1 MKMSKFFLT
10 VLLIAGTVQA
20 FSAEKPLLKVA
31 ILSDMQHYDQSADWG
46 YGNTVKAFDMLK
58 KLVPDVLVIAGDL
71 VENGSHDNAFS
82 SYRKLLRDTFGDR
95 QVHLVIAAGN
105 HDVYSIPTQDLQQRL
120 DIFCKTL
127 QIARD
132 NPLRQT
138 LHGYDF
144 ITIHDNR
151 TPEFTDEVLSKLKTQ
166 LDAAV
171 KRDSK
176 KPIFV
181 VSHYPMPDTVA
192 GSFGAYRMK
201 KLRKL
206 LNNYPQVVHFGAH
219 THYPLEDE
227 RCIWQKEFTALNTST
242 LSYGCLEGI
251 KVVNTC
257 NGILPFAREV
267 VQFMLLEIY
276 PDKLVFRRF
285 NAEEKREIKPNRR
298 WVVDIPYQPSQARYT
313 SVRAKES
320 KAPEFPADAKLF
332 LRYDYGFAY
341 VIFDM
346 AKHDDLVFAYRV
358 KVLHKTSSGNWQ
370 EHFSADY
377 VASFYRLERTRGKRE
392 FFKLPETALKNG
404 VCNRIEVYAQETF
417 GKLSNPLVIEYNVPH
432 YWKFA
437 KVDFRSA
444 PQE

>member
-1 MKMSKFFLT
+1 M
-10 VLLIAGTVQA
+10 
-20 FSAEKPLLKVA
+20 
-31 ILSDMQHYDQSADWG
+31 
-46 YGNTVKAFDMLK
+46 
-58 KLVPDVLVIAGDL
+58 
-71 VENGSHDNAFS
+71 
-82 SYRKLLRDTFGDR
+82 
-95 QVHLVIAAGN
+95 
-105 HDVYSIPTQDLQQRL
+105 
-120 DIFCKTL
+120 
-127 QIARD
+127 
-132 NPLRQT
+132 
-138 LHGYDF
+138 
-144 ITIHDNR
+144 
-151 TPEFTDEVLSKLKTQ
+151 
-166 LDAAV
+166 
-171 KRDSK
+171 
-176 KPIFV
+176 
-181 VSHYPMPDTVA
+181 
-192 GSFGAYRMK
+192 
-201 KLRKL
+201 
-206 LNNYPQVVHFGAH
+206 
-219 THYPLEDE
+219 
-227 RCIWQKEFTALNTST
+227 NTST